1 MALTEEQ
8 AERLASVSAAL
19 WRDGVE
25 ARWVPAAV
33 TPDLEPNVSKEAHG
47 GLFIPMHGYVGVASL
62 TSAAVAAAEDRGTEL
77 VVEAGALAIRGIPGG
92 GVAVTNA
99 TGAWEADLAV
109 MAAGSWSSRI
119 RVEGADPV
127 PVKPIRGQLLQLRA
141 EPGLL
146 RRPIWG
152 EAGYL
157 VPWPDGSVLVG
168 ATVEDVGF
176 DESSTHEARRTLL
189 DMAASLVPALKTAD
203 FADARAGLRPKSP
216 DDLPLVGR
224 SRVVPGL
231 HLRDGPLSQRRVARA
246 AHRRARPAAGT
257 GPRRAARG
265 RSWSPRGA
273 EPSER
278 IAGRSIIAS
287 TTDPT
292 VMALLSDTEIEQQ
305 LAGLPGWARVD
316 RAIRKQ
322 FTFQDFPE
330 AVLFVSAL
338 VPAAETADHHPDIEI
353 HYKRVT
359 LTYSTHSEGGLTE
372 KDFDGARA
380 ADDVAGQ
387 VPHLRE
393 FGDG

>member
-1 MALTEEQ
+1 MISAIVIGAGVIGSTIAWELAAAGVRVRLVDARSPGDGASRASAGVLAPYIEGHPASPLRELGRESLDRYDEFIARLRRDSHREIVYERSGTLEVALTVEQ

-33 TPDLEPNVSKEAHG
+33 APDLEPNVSKEARG

-77 VVEAGALAIRGIPGG
+77 VVEAGALAIRGSPGG

-176 DESSTHEARRTLL
+176 DESSTHEARRALL

-203 FADARAGLRPKSP
+203 LADARAGLRPKSP

-224 SRVVPGL
+224 SRAMPGL
-231 HLRDGPLSQRRVARA
+231 LYATGHYRNGVLLAPLTAELVRRLALDPGA
-246 AHRRARPAAGT
+246 ST
-257 GPRRAARG
+257 
-265 RSWSPRGA
+265 RSEL
-273 EPSER
+273 EPSR
-278 IAGRSIIAS
+278 CG
-287 TTDPT
+287 
-292 VMALLSDTEIEQQ
+292 AL
-305 LAGLPGWARVD
+305 
-316 RAIRKQ
+316 
-322 FTFQDFPE
+322 
-330 AVLFVSAL
+330 
-338 VPAAETADHHPDIEI
+338 
-353 HYKRVT
+353 
-359 LTYSTHSEGGLTE
+359 
-372 KDFDGARA
+372 
-380 ADDVAGQ
+380 
-387 VPHLRE
+387 
-393 FGDG
+393 